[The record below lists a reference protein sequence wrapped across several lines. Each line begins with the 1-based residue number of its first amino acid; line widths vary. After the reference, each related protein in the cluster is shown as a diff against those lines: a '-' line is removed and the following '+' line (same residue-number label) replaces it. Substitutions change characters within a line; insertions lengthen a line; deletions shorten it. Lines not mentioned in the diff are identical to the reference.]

1 MEKPNEIEINIPLI
15 ESLINS
21 IIPKNN
27 THTIER
33 TSHNFSTIV
42 FRIIGN
48 KIFYLRIAVDKKEN
62 FTPETLIHSKL
73 IELGLNVP
81 EIIFFENF
89 SSKLNGHSFMLIPDI
104 GGVQINNN
112 VFKEVIYEAGKG
124 LAKINSL
131 HFNGFGMIER
141 FSKNISE
148 IKGSKENHIDFI
160 LNFYKEKLLKIYKNN
175 IITNCDITRLENF
188 IEQNKHL
195 LDIDKG
201 NLVHGDFNLNHIFQ
215 KDGVLSGIIDFGD
228 AKISNQFY
236 DLAYFKICNRNYFE
250 DLFDGYK
257 QNIVLP
263 ENWENILKITT
274 LIVGIRI
281 ISSEIDNINFVD
293 NKILKE
299 KVKSFKKEVESL

>member
-1 MEKPNEIEINIPLI
+1 MEKPNEIEINIPPI

-27 THTIER
+27 THNIER

-42 FRIIGN
+42 FKIIGN

-73 IELGLNVP
+73 IELGLKVP

-89 SSKLNGHSFMLIPDI
+89 SAKLNGHSFMLIPDI
-104 GGVQINNN
+104 GGIQMNNDI
-112 VFKEVIYEAGKG
+112 FKEVIYEAGKR

-131 HFNGFGMIER
+131 QFKGFGMIER
-141 FSKNISE
+141 FSNDISE

-160 LNFYKEKLLKIYKNN
+160 LNFYKEKLLKICRNN
-175 IITNCDITRLENF
+175 IITDCDVTRLENF

-195 LDIDKG
+195 LDIDRG

-299 KVKSFKKEVESL
+299 KIKSFKKEVAGL